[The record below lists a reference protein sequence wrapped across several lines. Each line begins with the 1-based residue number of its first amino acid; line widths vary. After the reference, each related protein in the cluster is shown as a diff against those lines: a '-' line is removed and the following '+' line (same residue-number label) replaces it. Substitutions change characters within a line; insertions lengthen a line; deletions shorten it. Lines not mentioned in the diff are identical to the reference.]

1 MKLKTVKDAAEVELD
16 GVAVEFTHVDSAITA
31 VTITDQA
38 GRHITIRKGDSYGEH
53 LRVLIPEPP
62 KSEERF
68 FVVGRF
74 MGMVDVEEAFE
85 HEHEAKVRLS
95 EYERKT
101 GAYNESG
108 LKVEKRVVL
117 VAPSGEIVKTVAAAN
132 VSTADAIPF

>member
-1 MKLKTVKDAAEVELD
+1 MKLKTVKEVAEVALA
-16 GVAVEFTHVDSAITA
+16 GVNVEFTQVNSAITA
-31 VTITDQA
+31 ITITDQT
-38 GRHITIRKGDSYGEH
+38 GRFVMIQKGDAYGET

-85 HEHEAKVRLS
+85 SEYDAKDRLT

-101 GAYNESG
+101 GGFNESG

-117 VAPSGEIVKTVAAAN
+117 VSPSGEIVKTVTAAN
-132 VSTADAIPF
+132 ASTSDAIPF